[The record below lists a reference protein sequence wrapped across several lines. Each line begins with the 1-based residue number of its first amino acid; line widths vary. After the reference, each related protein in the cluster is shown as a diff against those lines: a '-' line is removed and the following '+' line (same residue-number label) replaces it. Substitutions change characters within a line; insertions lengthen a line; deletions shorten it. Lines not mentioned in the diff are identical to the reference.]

1 MTETE
6 SFLGARPLDV
16 SNTAFRVW
24 APGHDRVALALEDSA
39 TTIDLDDLGDGYF
52 ATTTAHAPTGTKYR
66 FLMDEDHYP
75 DPASRSQPDGVH
87 GPSEVVDLTAHRW
100 GDEHYRQGP
109 RWDQIIYEMH
119 VGTFSAAGTF
129 YGALEYL
136 DSLIEVGVNA
146 LEIMPVAQF
155 PGTRNWGYDGVFPY
169 AVQNSYGG
177 PLAFQHFVDV
187 CHQRGLAVI
196 LDVVYNHLGP
206 EGNILSRFGPYF
218 SDRYRTPWGDALN
231 FDGEDSNEVRDYF
244 WRNARQWFEDFH
256 VDGLR
261 LDAIHSIADQ
271 SAIPFVAELAG
282 RAHDL
287 GEILDRRCDLIAES
301 AANDP
306 RVVTPL
312 SDGGLG
318 MDAQWNDDFHHALH
332 VAVTGERGGYYVDF
346 SGVDDLA
353 TALDEGFVLQDTQ
366 SPFRRRRHGAP
377 SGHLPPDRFV
387 VFAQNH
393 DHIGNRALGDR
404 LITMITP
411 EQARLVAALVI
422 LSPNIPL
429 LFMGE
434 EYGEPAPF
442 PYFVSHGDP
451 DLVEAVRVGRAQ
463 EFKDLAS
470 ASELLDPADPATFE
484 AALLDHT
491 LLDQPVHRELFTHYR
506 DLIAL
511 RRSTPALRH
520 SARSRARAWANG
532 TVITLARSHEE
543 TKVITLFNVGAARQ
557 SATLPAQNSWRD
569 LLDGRAAAG
578 LDGPVTLDAW
588 SYRVFQSEVS
598 E

>member
-1 MTETE
+1 MTEPA
-6 SFLGARPLDV
+6 SYLGAYPLDV
-16 SNTAFRVW
+16 SHTSFRVW
-24 APGHDRVALALEDSA
+24 APEHSRVALYLEDTA
-39 TTIDLDDLGDGYF
+39 TTIELTEVQDGYF
-52 ATTTAHAPTGTKYR
+52 VTTTSDAPTGTRYR
-66 FLMDEDHYP
+66 FIVDEASYA

-100 GDEHYRQGP
+100 GDEDYRQRP
-109 RWDQIIYEMH
+109 LWDHVIYEMH

-129 YGALEYL
+129 YGAMEYL
-136 DSLIEVGVNA
+136 DSLIELGVSA
-146 LEIMPVAQF
+146 VEIMPVAQF

-187 CHQRGLAVI
+187 CHQRGLSVI

-206 EGNILSRFGPYF
+206 EGNILSHFGPYF

-256 VDGLR
+256 IDGLR

-271 SAIPFVAELAG
+271 SAIPFVAELA
-282 RAHDL
+282 RRVQDL
-287 GEILDRRCDLIAES
+287 GDTLARRCDLIAES

-312 SDGGLG
+312 SDGGVG

-332 VAVTGERGGYYVDF
+332 VAVTGERTGYYRDF
-346 SGVDDLA
+346 SGVGDLA

-377 SGHLPPDRFV
+377 SGHLPPERFV

-404 LITMITP
+404 LITMISP
-411 EQARLVAALVI
+411 EQAKLVAALVI
-422 LSPNIPL
+422 LAPNVPL

-434 EYGEPAPF
+434 EYGDPAPF
-442 PYFVSHGDP
+442 PYFVSHSDP
-451 DLVEAVRVGRAQ
+451 ALIEAVRVGRAQ
-463 EFKDLAS
+463 EFKDLAL
-470 ASELLDPADPATFE
+470 ASELLDPADPATF
-484 AALLDHT
+484 AAARLNHSLV
-491 LLDQPVHRELFTHYR
+491 DQPDHRELFAHYQ
-506 DLIAL
+506 DLITL
-511 RRSTPALRH
+511 RRSTPALRR
-520 SARSRARAWANG
+520 SARSRARAWADAH
-532 TVITLARSHEE
+532 VITLVRSHEE
-543 TKVITLFNVGAARQ
+543 TDVVTLFNVGATSAT
-557 SATLPAQNSWRD
+557 ATLPEKDGWRD
-569 LLDGRAAAG
+569 VLDGAAAAMSG
-578 LDGPVTLDAW
+578 RVTLDPW

-598 E
+598 K